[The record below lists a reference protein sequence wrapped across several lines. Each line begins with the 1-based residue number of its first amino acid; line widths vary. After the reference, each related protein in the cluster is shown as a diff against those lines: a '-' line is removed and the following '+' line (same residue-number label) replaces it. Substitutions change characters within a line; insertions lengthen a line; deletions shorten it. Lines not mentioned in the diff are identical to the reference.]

1 MSEKGK
7 RNEPPIDLTG
17 MRVTAQEYRAVHDLL
32 AYVLRPRALQDDPDT
47 RPLRTFLGKWKQLRD
62 DAVCGGCDRSV
73 IYAKGL
79 CRRCY
84 MKKRRGKIVDVA

>member
-1 MSEKGK
+1 MKIEL
-7 RNEPPIDLTG
+7 E
-17 MRVTAQEYRAVHDLL
+17 VTTQEYRAVHDLL

-47 RPLRTFLGKWKQLRD
+47 RPLRSFLGKWKQMRG
-62 DAVCGGCDRSV
+62 DAMCSGCDRSI

-84 MKKRRGKIVDVA
+84 MRERRRKMVDVA